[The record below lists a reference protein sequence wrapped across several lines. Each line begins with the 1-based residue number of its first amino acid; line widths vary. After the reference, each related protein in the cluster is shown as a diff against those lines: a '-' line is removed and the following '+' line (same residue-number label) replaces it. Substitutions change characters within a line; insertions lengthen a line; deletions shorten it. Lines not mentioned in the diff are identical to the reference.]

1 MFQYQVSWEFLG
13 NNSVVYN
20 ETQTDRKAVL
30 NLQKYE
36 FLTDN
41 YEFKLKVV
49 NIDDKKVFTEKII
62 QITIEDSPLSIL
74 IKGGNR

>member
-1 MFQYQVSWEFLG
+1 MG